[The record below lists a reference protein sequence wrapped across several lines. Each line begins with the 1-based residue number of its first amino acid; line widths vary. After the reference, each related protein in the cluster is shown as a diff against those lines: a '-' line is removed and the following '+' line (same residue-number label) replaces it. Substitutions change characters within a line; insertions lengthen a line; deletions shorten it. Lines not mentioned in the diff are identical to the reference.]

1 MSSSKAGE
9 GVGAVRHRMQ
19 PAQRLVI
26 ATQIGLVGVPGLER
40 RQPTSGG
47 GVRRVESSELFHHH
61 SQKEHAERP
70 CLHGVMVQHC
80 DAVVADVPEDVVEFP
95 VADAS
100 TRIVAAET
108 SRSVYRTVR
117 LRTSRFIEVTPA
129 YSPAR
134 ANAPASRRVAE

>member
-1 MSSSKAGE
+1 
-9 GVGAVRHRMQ
+9 MQ
-19 PAQRLVI
+19 PAQLLVI
-26 ATQIGLVGVPGLER
+26 ATQIGLVAYQVSNDGSQR
-40 RQPTSGG
+40 RAGECAG
-47 GVRRVESSELFHHH
+47 VESSELFHHH

-129 YSPAR
+129 CSPAR